1 MKEEI
6 RPNAV
11 YTAQEVA
18 QILSL
23 NHLTVL
29 KYIREGKLQATKL
42 GNRWY
47 RISGQALLQFMHI
60 KE

>member
-6 RPNAV
+6 KLNAV
-11 YTAQEVA
+11 YTAQEAA

-47 RISGQALLQFMHI
+47 RISGQALLQFMNMQ
-60 KE
+60 